1 MEASAFKQRFMPHWR
16 HLFWTAWRLTGN
28 SQDAEDLVQEAFLKL
43 WTKRDALGNIEN
55 DEAYLTTF
63 VTNLFRDQRRRRRL
77 AMADS
82 TEETL
87 AVADESNLVKRIEE
101 REETEQVVKLIGQ
114 LPQQQR
120 RVLTLH
126 AVEELSPKE
135 IETQTGLTAVNIRSL
150 LSRARKNIKQKLK
163 NT

>member
-1 MEASAFKQRFMPHWR
+1 
-16 HLFWTAWRLTGN
+16 
-28 SQDAEDLVQEAFLKL
+28 
-43 WTKRDALGNIEN
+43 
-55 DEAYLTTF
+55 
-63 VTNLFRDQRRRRRL
+63 
-77 AMADS
+77 MADS

-87 AVADESNLVKRIEE
+87 AVADESNLAKRIEE

-126 AVEELSPKE
+126 AMEELSPKE

>member
-43 WTKRDALGNIEN
+43 WTKRDTLGNIEN

-77 AMADS
+77 TMADS